1 MLCRKWILY
10 LELFNILIWQ
20 RMTLW
25 CSTRVLSDETVLI
38 YDFHWITILGTCLWR
53 LQGVILASDPSGSF
67 LCGLLFI
74 LKQNIKLVIEIIG
87 NTLKALCTTLAD
99 ACRVKLLK
107 KTMKR
112 KMFLI
117 SSSVQ
122 KQKKKKLFVKVGQKL
137 YHPLHDVP
145 VFSFVYPV
153 GT

>member
-1 MLCRKWILY
+1 M
-10 LELFNILIWQ
+10 
-20 RMTLW
+20 
-25 CSTRVLSDETVLI
+25 
-38 YDFHWITILGTCLWR
+38 
-53 LQGVILASDPSGSF
+53 ASDPSGSF

-87 NTLKALCTTLAD
+87 NSTLKALCTNLAD

-107 KTMKR
+107 MKR

-122 KQKKKKLFVKVGQKL
+122 KQKKKELFVKVGQKL